1 MKYFFLC
8 LYLPVAFMSPLKSQK
23 LEEIW
28 SEGLQMFSDKNFH
41 GCIEKMNQVIRLFPS
56 FSDAYYNRGIAR
68 LNLGDV
74 EGACRDISLA
84 NEQHSKEADSYFKF
98 LCDSAWMLKMLKEYY
113 YKRTKLYPET
123 GYRPHYTLAD
133 TLRGSLRPERICFD
147 VFYYDLRVKIFPKG
161 QKIQGTNEIYFK
173 INEPA
178 SRIQI
183 DLFDNYKVDSIIWKG
198 RKLVY
203 KRKYNALFIDF
214 PTKLLPGEKHNI
226 SITYSGKPVAAPNPP
241 WDGGFVWK
249 KRKKSERWVGVACEH
264 LGASSWWPNKDHLSD
279 KPDSM
284 LIKIEVPE
292 NFRAVANGVLREVKD
307 VGKKYKQYAWFV
319 SYPINNY
326 NVTFYMGKYTEFTDT
341 LATSDGPL
349 LLRYNVFPENL
360 EKAKAHFEQ
369 VKEILP
375 VYIDLFGPYPFMRD
389 GYGLVESLYEG
400 MEHQTAIAY
409 GNAYDKPNRQEYRDN
424 KYDFIIVH
432 ESAHEWW
439 GNAVTA
445 ADMADI
451 WLHEGFATYAE
462 YLFLER
468 IYGKEE
474 YLHEISLKSNYIYN
488 FWPLVQHRDVNENS
502 FASNDV
508 YNKGAMLL
516 HCLRCTI
523 NNDSLFFKIIKDFNV
538 LSRYR
543 ALASDDFITMVN
555 NYTGNDYRPFF
566 NKFLYDK
573 ALPVLSYSYENIGD
587 KLIIKYKWAGVE
599 DGFTMPFGIETS
611 DNKAYRLEATTTE
624 RETIFEN
631 VSWFNF
637 YNQWKGYEG
646 CTDHSYTYFRTDC
659 QNFK

>member
-1 MKYFFLC
+1 
-8 LYLPVAFMSPLKSQK
+8 
-23 LEEIW
+23 
-28 SEGLQMFSDKNFH
+28 MFNDKNYH
-41 GCIEKMNQVIRLFPS
+41 GCIEKMNQIIRLFPF
-56 FSDAYYNRGIAR
+56 FSDAYYNRGLAK

-74 EGACRDISLA
+74 EGACIDMKLA
-84 NEQHSKEADSYFKF
+84 DEKNSKEVDDFFKY
-98 LCDSAWMLKMLKEYY
+98 LCDSDWMIKLFKNYY
-113 YKRTKLYPET
+113 YRHTKLYRET
-123 GYRPHYTLAD
+123 GYRPLYTRAD
-133 TLRGSLRPERICFD
+133 TLRGALRPERTCFD
-147 VFYYDLRVKIFPKG
+147 VFYYNLCVRVIPKG
-161 QKIQGTNEIYFK
+161 RKIKGSCEIYFTV
-173 INEPA
+173 NEPA
-178 SRIQI
+178 WRIQI
-183 DLFDNYKVDSIIWKG
+183 DLSDNYKVDAITWNG
-198 RKLVY
+198 RNLLY
-203 KRKYNALFIDF
+203 QREYNALFIDF
-214 PTKLLPGEKHNI
+214 PSVLFPGEKHCI
-226 SITYSGKPVAAPNPP
+226 SVTYSGKPVVAPNPP

-249 KRKKSERWVGVACEH
+249 KKNKSERWVGVACEH

-284 LIKIEVPE
+284 LIRIEVPAAY
-292 NFRAVANGVLREVKD
+292 RAVSNGILCEVKD
-307 VGKKYKQYAWFV
+307 VDKDFRQFSWFV

-341 LATSDGPL
+341 LMTTDGPL

-360 EKAKAHFEQ
+360 EKAKKHFEQ
-369 VKEILP
+369 VKDILP

-439 GNAVTA
+439 GNAITA

-462 YLFLER
+462 YLFLEK

-474 YLHEISLKSNYIYN
+474 YLHEIARKSYYIYN
-488 FWPLVQHRDVNENS
+488 FWPLVQNRNVNENA

-508 YNKGAMLL
+508 YHKGAMLL

-523 NNDSLFFKIIKDFNV
+523 NNDSLFFRIIKDFNIMN
-538 LSRYR
+538 RYR
-543 ALASDDFITMVN
+543 ALASDDFLQLVN
-555 NYTGNDYRPFF
+555 HYTGNDYRPFF

-573 ALPVLSYSYENIGD
+573 TLPVLLYSYENIGD
-587 KLIIKYKWAGVE
+587 KLIIKYKWTGVE

-611 DNKAYRLEATTTE
+611 DKKAYRIEATTTE
-624 RETIFEN
+624 KEIILEN
-631 VSWFNF
+631 TAWFNF

-646 CTDHSYTYFRTDC
+646 CEDHSFTYFRTKC
-659 QNFK
+659 TNFR